1 MSSKPLDEL
10 VQVTNDIY
18 KIPSL
23 TGCYIDLNGTK
34 LAVDTDWSQYDI
46 EKNERTKFIKRYLFE
61 IKDDKK
67 SLNLIDTSKPSK

>member
-18 KIPSL
+18 KIPSW

-46 EKNERTKFIKRYLFE
+46 EKNERT
-61 IKDDKK
+61 
-67 SLNLIDTSKPSK
+67 